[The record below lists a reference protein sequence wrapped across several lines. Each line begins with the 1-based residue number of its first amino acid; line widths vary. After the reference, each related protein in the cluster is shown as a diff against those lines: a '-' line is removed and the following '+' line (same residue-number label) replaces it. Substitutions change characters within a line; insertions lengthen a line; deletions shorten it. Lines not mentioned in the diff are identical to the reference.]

1 MNLVAVDGNL
11 ATVYYS
17 TSDDAGVGTQ
27 LSRRNLLVGN

>member
-27 LSRRNLLVGN
+27 LCLGVTC